1 MKKVL
6 IISPHFPPINAPD
19 MQRVRMSLPYYRD
32 YGWEAIVI
40 TVDSKYIVGFKDEI
54 LIETIPKE
62 IIVHKIKSLPFRIT
76 RLFGLGS
83 LSLRSLPFY
92 FQKVNKLLKNE
103 NFDLIFFSTTM
114 FHVGVLGPYW
124 KWRFKVPFVIDLQ
137 DPWRND
143 FYLSKPRSERPPK
156 FWFAYLLLKWTEQ
169 IAIPSCDGIISV
181 SEGYLDEIKNRYQ
194 EVKNLPM
201 VVIPFGASFLDFQIV
216 KSKKFEFSFLK
227 SQNNKIKVAYIG
239 AITPAFI
246 PIIRIFFN
254 SFIISK
260 NDITKYHFY
269 FIGTSYSSVK
279 SSRLVEDLSQ
289 ELGISEY
296 VTERSERIP
305 YFEALKFMQAVDIL
319 FIPGSTDK
327 DYNASKVYNAIVSRT
342 PIFSIFNN
350 KSEVKKV
357 IEKSKSGYVLGF
369 DTLED
374 LQQNCVKAMEVFF
387 SIHEKKKSYQIPLE
401 ILASHRTKQQSEFF
415 RKVLNH

>member
-1 MKKVL
+1 MKRVL
-6 IISPHFPPINAPD
+6 IVSPHFPPINAPD
-19 MQRVRMSLPYYRD
+19 MQRVRMSLPYYQD
-32 YGWEAIVI
+32 YGWEAIVV
-40 TVDSKYIVGFKDEI
+40 TVHPKYIEGFKDDI
-54 LIETIPKE
+54 LIETIHKE
-62 IIVHKIKSLPFRIT
+62 IDVHKIKALPYRLT

-92 FQKVNKLLKNE
+92 FQKVNKLLKKE

-124 KWRFKVPFVIDLQ
+124 KWRFKVPFVVDLQ

-156 FWFAYLLLKWTEQ
+156 FWLAYLLLKWTEQ
-169 IAIPSCDGIISV
+169 LAIPKCDGVISV

-194 EVKNLPM
+194 VIKNLPM
-201 VVIPFGASFLDFQIV
+201 DVIPFGASLLDFQIV
-216 KSKKFEFSFLK
+216 KSKTFDFSFLK
-227 SQNNKIKVAYIG
+227 SQNDKIKVAYIG

-254 SFIISK
+254 SLITSK
-260 NDITKYHFY
+260 NDIAKYHFY
-269 FIGTSYSSVK
+269 FIGTSYSSMK
-279 SSRLVEDLSQ
+279 SSRLVEDLSK

-319 FIPGSTDK
+319 FIPGSIDK

-350 KSEVKKV
+350 KSDVKKI
-357 IEKSKSGYVLGF
+357 IEKSKSGYVLCF
-369 DTLED
+369 DTIED
-374 LQQNCVKAMEVFF
+374 LQQNCDKAMEVFL
-387 SIHEKKKSYQIPLE
+387 SMHEKQISHKIPEE

-415 RKVLNH
+415 TKALKH